1 MVRKLIRSI
10 PYLGIAAFLFS
21 CGEKKEEVKAAPPM
35 EVQVYAATSEDV
47 PLFNEYVGQT
57 FGQSDV
63 EITSRVEGWVTSMD
77 YQEGSTVKKGQLLYT
92 IDPLPFQNKLD
103 QSRGTL
109 AEARTMLEKARA
121 DLARIEPL
129 AAMNAVSQRELVAAK
144 AQFGAAQGRVQ
155 SAEAA
160 VRNSTIEL
168 GYTRITAPISGL
180 IGISKVRVG
189 DYVGGSRGILN
200 TVSQIGTIRAR
211 FTMAENDLFRL
222 YRLAKEQTKAGTLNR
237 EVELILSDG
246 SVFPQKGTINFTDR
260 QVDPTTGALTF
271 DASFANPDNMLR
283 PGMYVKVR
291 LLTEKRTQAI
301 MVPQKAI
308 AELQGQKQV
317 FVVADSNKVNM
328 RLIKTGP
335 KYGRYT
341 IVESGLAPGDKVV
354 IGGTAL
360 LRNGMVVVPKMID
373 PKDSTALDINEN

>member
-1 MVRKLIRSI
+1 MVPKLIRSI
-10 PYLGIAAFLFS
+10 QYLGMAAILYA

-35 EVQVYAATSEDV
+35 EVQVFAASSEDV
-47 PLFNEYVGQT
+47 PLFADYVGQT

-77 YQEGSTVKKGQLLYT
+77 YQEGSMVKAGQLLYT

-103 QSRGTL
+103 QAKGGL
-109 AEARTMLEKARA
+109 AEARTLLEKARA

-160 VRNSTIEL
+160 VRNSEIEL
-168 GYTRITAPISGL
+168 GYTRIKAPISGM

-189 DYVGGSRGILN
+189 DFVGGSRSILN
-200 TVSQIGTIRAR
+200 TVSQINTIRAR
-211 FTMAENDLFRL
+211 FNMAENDLFRL
-222 YRLAKEQTKAGTLNR
+222 YRLAKEQTKTGTLNR
-237 EVELILSDG
+237 EVEMILSDG
-246 SVFPQKGTINFTDR
+246 SVFPQKGNINFTDR

-271 DASFANPDNMLR
+271 DATFKNPDGMLR
-283 PGMYVKVR
+283 PGMFVKVR
-291 LLTEKRTQAI
+291 LLTESRAQAVLI
-301 MVPQKAI
+301 PQKAI
-308 AELQGQKQV
+308 SEIQGQKQV
-317 FVVADSNKVNM
+317 FVVADSNKINLK
-328 RLIKTGP
+328 LIKTGP

-341 IVESGLAPGDKVV
+341 IVESGLMPGEKVV
-354 IGGTAL
+354 IGGTAM

-373 PKDSTALDINEN
+373 TKDSTALDIIEN